1 MVLKISDSL
10 SKSTLKAS
18 NLAHPKSFVSTAFY
32 RLSFRLFSAITYS
45 CFVSVILS
53 SIYLILSK
61 TSSLLVGKRYFL
73 AEKLS
78 HILLILLTNA
88 SPDSKMM
95 MNAARGIESVVVY
108 EGMLN
113 VYTMELPFDAL
124 NTTLVNLWRSLARTM
139 PEMLISFS

>member
-1 MVLKISDSL
+1 
-10 SKSTLKAS
+10 
-18 NLAHPKSFVSTAFY
+18 
-32 RLSFRLFSAITYS
+32 
-45 CFVSVILS
+45 
-53 SIYLILSK
+53 
-61 TSSLLVGKRYFL
+61 VGKRYFL

>member
-1 MVLKISDSL
+1 MSDYL

-18 NLAHPKSFVSTAFY
+18 NLAHPKSLVSIAFSK
-32 RLSFRLFSAITYS
+32 LSFRLFSAITYN

-73 AEKLS
+73 AAKLS
-78 HILLILLTNA
+78 QILLILLTNA
-88 SPDSKMM
+88 SPESTMI
-95 MNAARGIESVVVY
+95 MNAARGTESPSVY

-113 VYTMELPFDAL
+113 VYRIELPFDAL
-124 NTTLVNLWRSLARTM
+124 KTTLVNL
-139 PEMLISFS
+139 